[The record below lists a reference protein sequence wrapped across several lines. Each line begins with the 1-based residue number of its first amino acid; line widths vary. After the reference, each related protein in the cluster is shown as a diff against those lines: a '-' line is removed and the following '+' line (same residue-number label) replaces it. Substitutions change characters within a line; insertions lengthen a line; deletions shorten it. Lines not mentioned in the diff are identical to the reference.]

1 MNRKP
6 EQYYIF
12 LATVLVSVLFTG
24 LYFSLDKEEILPKE
38 EYWII
43 KEYEGRPAVF
53 NGMNENPSEILDVSI
68 SSLPSS
74 DRALLREGIRVY
86 SESEL
91 SRLIEDYSS

>member
-24 LYFSLDKEEILPKE
+24 LYFSLNKEEIIPKE

-43 KEYEGRPAVF
+43 KEYEGHPAVF
-53 NGMNENPSEILDVSI
+53 NGMNKNPSEILDVSI
-68 SSLPSS
+68 SSLPAT
-74 DRALLREGIRVY
+74 DRILLSEGIRVY
-86 SESEL
+86 SETEL
-91 SRLIEDYSS
+91 SKLIEDYSS